1 VKVLTLSGCDGLTQ
15 LPADLRVTRQ
25 FTLSGCTQLEAL
37 PAKFSVPVLRIS
49 DCPRLAAL
57 PDDLEVTEWLDVDYC
72 KPLKAIPPDLH
83 LTQSLSVTGCAAL
96 EHLPDR
102 LHLPVLEAAHC
113 QSLKGLPDDLQVRQ
127 KIDLTDCANLES
139 LPAGLTT
146 HTLILTNCTAL
157 KALPEGLCV
166 TNLTISGCTSL
177 TDWPTSGLPGLR
189 NLEMRGC
196 TALTGWPVVGPAAMR
211 SLDMRSC
218 AQMRSTP
225 LWLRQVHDLNIS
237 DCGSIEHLPENLR
250 VTSSLD
256 IGGTRLRSLPPSR
269 LGFRLR
275 WRGVAIDGRSAF
287 YPQTLSGADIMG
299 QDNTEVRRVMLER
312 MGYERFLSQ
321 VKAETV
327 DEDQDTGGQRRLLRV
342 PMGNDEPLVCL
353 SVHDPSTGGQ
363 YLLRVPPTVG
373 TCHQAAAWI
382 AGFENPDYYY
392 PVIET

>member
-1 VKVLTLSGCDGLTQ
+1 MR
-15 LPADLRVTRQ
+15 LPSDLRVTEMLCIDGYPNGHA
-25 FTLSGCTQLEAL
+25 FAPG
-37 PAKFSVPVLRIS
+37 FSVPQLRIS
-49 DCPRLAAL
+49 GS
-57 PDDLEVTEWLDVDYC
+57 PDMT
-72 KPLKAIPPDLH
+72 A
-83 LTQSLSVTGCAAL
+83 
-96 EHLPDR
+96 
-102 LHLPVLEAAHC
+102 
-113 QSLKGLPDDLQVRQ
+113 LPDDLQVTGVLYAGECRQLRTLPPDMHLAEVLDVSWCSSLEHLPNGLRLHALEAPFCESLQELPDDLQVTQ

-146 HTLILTNCTAL
+146 HTLILTNCTSL
-157 KALPEGLCV
+157 KALPDGLRV
-166 TNLTISGCTSL
+166 TNLTISGCTAL
-177 TDWPTSGLPGLR
+177 TEWPTSGPPGLR

-196 TALTGWPVVGPAAMR
+196 TALTEWPALGPAAMR

-218 AQMRSTP
+218 AQMRLTP
-225 LWLRQVHDLNIS
+225 PWLRRVHDLNIS
-237 DCGSIEHLPENLR
+237 DCGGIEHLPENLR

-327 DEDQDTGGQRRLLRV
+327 DEDQDAGGQRRLLRV